1 VPVENLRL
9 VTVLDTTAGNWKEQ
23 LIATAAFAARY
34 DLRRGAYAERLK
46 WTPADH
52 AAYATIVGHF
62 EGLPH
67 TKLGSTPLLSAL
79 LVAERLVAQMKQTH
93 RLDKMTLLIV
103 TDGDDSEGLGVGV
116 GRARASI
123 IRDTV
128 TREVSQSYEAIAAP
142 YSAAGVQYV
151 SARTN
156 TLSAL
161 VKSIQKRHG
170 ARVVTIKVVPS
181 SFKTRYASRGYA
193 SRGYLTPLLDAA
205 GQFSRPSPDRKTTW
219 SITEAQAIETFKSTG
234 QVVFHSKDIIGD
246 AAILVSATRLSL
258 EDTIDSHDTKTQ
270 TAAQIKR
277 AFVTG
282 NVHQSRNRVFVQTVI
297 PFLA

>member
-46 WTPADH
+46 WTPTEY
-52 AAYATIVGHF
+52 AAYQTVAGHF

-79 LVAERLVAQMKQTH
+79 LVAERLVAQMKQAH

-128 TREVSQSYEAIAAP
+128 TREVSQSYEAIAHP
-142 YSAAGVQYV
+142 YYGGDGIQYI

-181 SFKTRYASRGYA
+181 SFKTRYASRGY
-193 SRGYLTPLLDAA
+193 LTPLLDAA
-205 GQFSRPSPDRKTTW
+205 EQFSRPSPDRKTTW
-219 SITEAQAIETFKSTG
+219 SITEAQAIETFKTTG